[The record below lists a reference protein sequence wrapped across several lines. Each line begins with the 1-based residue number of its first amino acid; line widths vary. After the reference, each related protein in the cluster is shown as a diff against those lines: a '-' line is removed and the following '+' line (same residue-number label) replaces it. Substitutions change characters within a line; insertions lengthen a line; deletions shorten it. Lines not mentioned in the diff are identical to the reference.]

1 MGSSSQTLLC
11 LSLLICLCS
20 AYVFRSPFQT
30 TANEND
36 LVNGQENV
44 VSNGPNFW
52 LKRISEL
59 FSDSSVQNRS
69 KRDTASVGKSAK
81 GHLANRNA
89 EQVST
94 SSVSTPVAP
103 KESLLDKIKSKQEAR
118 KNEALAK
125 STQPKSSEPS
135 NNVSSG
141 KSEAPKITPST
152 QKPKIQRKQG
162 KASQK
167 VVKKRENQVVSTVSK
182 SSFKSSSSNSST
194 LETEHKI
201 TTSDDN
207 SKTVGTVSQKSRANL
222 ESASNYQNSS
232 RTDTKAVDDAKKQES
247 NDANNEVDNDQ
258 EKEILNTENVTTS
271 TPSPNEFTVLDYEE
285 ENKINKAEPEPVVN
299 NDPAPTEQISESN
312 NDPAPIEQVSE
323 SSNQESTEVKAIR
336 PELSIL
342 NAQPSEMVAESS
354 KASSVEASLEDGAE
368 VNDPIMRYATNTVKP
383 KCPEVISNLT
393 KHFNKLKKQFHYLS
407 KDFNNI
413 YNSTCLDKN
422 CCADKST
429 MGQLSTMN
437 TTVMTTE
444 TETKDNARI
453 DVVPYETSILKKKKM
468 QKSIPLDDLIVE
480 ITTMQPETTTMEEY
494 TESTTQ
500 TESTT
505 VTEPS
510 TTAMDQTESTTEPA
524 ITLQTTTVQ
533 YDEPTTTESMSNE
546 LFEFNFET
554 SKTKYA
560 STTTSPFKS
569 SMSYAIPEAKPE
581 MKVVCNMEY
590 VQPVRKGCFITT
602 DTDITPTG
610 PDGTIKNPF
619 NAERTLNMNNPFMK
633 KQQQVC
639 CYSDVG
645 APGYPYMPQV
655 PMMPAPGYYP
665 PPMYPP
671 SGFGYPAWNPYG
683 MMQPPSPYMMQPQ
696 GLYPVP
702 CNTNY
707 PTAEAKS
714 TPDSMTLAIP
724 SPMKTEPRKLNVT
737 SSPKRAESIICGDD
751 ELPCDSGTEC
761 IAATAF
767 CDNTVQCSD
776 GSDEA
781 HCSCRALVGMAKWC
795 DGIFDCPRGEDE
807 LGCFDCPENTFS
819 CDNWDRRKS
828 QTTCVQFDKRC
839 DFTNDCNNGK
849 DETDCSVLTDSVDE
863 HKDNMVSYGDGFM
876 HHNYKGKWY
885 PVCYTS
891 IKNIVTA
898 WALEICQVE
907 IDPEIESVHV
917 LPKSQDTPY
926 DGPFIQETLD
936 GLTLV
941 SSCEAFKTI
950 AYVECPKPSCGT
962 RIEIKS
968 PLTKSQERMTRHTAA
983 QVAQAQ
989 ENLLAQQYE
998 QRPDMYQTNTY
1009 RETVQSSPLGFDPH
1023 TEYYSSRS
1031 DAYNKYPFLQPS
1043 QYSAPYTSMQDALL
1057 FNENAP
1063 PHLHPL
1069 GVDATNC
1076 PTCQQALN
1084 GRQAYGGQYGYFDDG
1099 TPLLGHRQ
1107 AFLDDTPV
1115 SMGPKHVYF
1124 EDGTPYMGQRN
1135 AFEDGTRYMSQM
1147 NTFDDGTQYMGPR
1160 ESEIDH
1166 AYRNALNEFGN
1177 VEHPTQYYVRS
1188 KRDLSSPMRKPHGN
1202 NARDSGKGLTGNARD
1217 FSGNPKSSRSPKQTK
1232 QAPRSIRDAIRITRD
1247 MTEPTIDASGT
1258 PMLTSGRV
1266 VGGKKSQP
1274 GAWPW
1279 LIALYRDGFFHC
1291 GGVILDESWVM
1302 TAAHC
1307 VDGFEK
1313 HYFEVYAGMLRRFSF
1328 SPSEQVRPVS
1338 RIVMHSMFKRVEMIN
1353 DLALL
1358 QLATP
1363 LRYNRYVR
1371 PICLPDV
1378 TEQTEPF
1385 STCTAV
1391 GWGAVFEHG
1400 PDPDHMREVQV
1411 PILPSCKHYED
1422 RVSDVICAGMPQ
1434 GGRDTCQGDSG
1445 GPLLCKVPGTE
1456 TSWYVAGVV
1465 SHGEGCARPN
1475 EPGVYTRVSQFVP
1488 WLMSNSESY
1497 ATRMGRRPLQQ
1508 CPGMQCSNK
1517 CIPSR
1522 RKCDGIV
1529 DCLNAEDETGC
1540 GGVFYRDSTLGM
1552 TQNLTETSDNS
1563 LDIESKQNVADITD
1577 NNIDVDSNSIDLNT
1591 GLDDAVPTTTE
1602 LPTTTAVPTT
1612 TENDSTDSTTVV
1624 SATENDSTMTSTP
1637 GTTVMTSTLADA
1649 EVTTQTPIR
1658 TTDAPNNRN
1667 ELLKLVRKYTPAVFN
1682 SQRFSCSEIPQV
1694 IPGFRHCD
1702 GILDCEDG
1710 TDERDCL
1717 CKDILLQEGR
1727 EDMICNSVIECAD
1740 QSDEMFCSD
1749 CNEDTEFECRQSR
1762 MCIPSELRCDGDQDC
1777 EHNEDEMDCYMLVQ
1791 NSTLEMDAGDRP
1803 RLSSQGIVTVNEKGT
1818 WSVACQPPSD
1828 SDETAALDVC
1838 TGLGFSG
1845 YKSYDKVGV
1854 KKRGLTTPCNGLRVE
1869 CSSIKSV
1876 DMAQPAP
1883 WHVDIYVEGQLR
1895 CAGILISNTT
1905 VLVAESCLVDVNPAS
1920 DYVSAVVGRQN
1931 KMNRVMGPYERMMR
1945 VEAVDGPLLKLSA
1958 PFELSYRAI
1967 PVENNNNWMSPVD
1980 PSETCMV
1987 TKYDKDNVPLNVE
2000 LEPLLQCE
2008 QNKRCYRVKDKD
2020 SDICQK
2026 FSLDRFTSAAVLC
2039 NAYTGW
2045 YVAAVYS
2052 SYSEFELNALC
2063 HGRPVSLISA
2073 DKYLSPDKPV
2083 TFPETTN
2090 LTDAGCGL
2098 GLRCGRGQ
2106 CVKNTDLCDGVNQ
2119 CPDGLD
2125 EASDLCAVQ
2134 NEIMETEKCQINQL
2148 QCSNKKCVSKLIY
2161 CDGKDDCGDGSDE
2174 PKDCKTSCAAYMRL
2188 AHPERMCDG
2197 KRNCLDKSDEV
2208 GCGNACEMPQAFT
2221 CVGSKNPTCIS
2232 EEMVCDG
2239 RLDCEDGSDETN
2251 CYKLSNHDDTSK
2263 SRGLLLRKTYGL
2275 WHPECYNES
2284 EVTPKL
2290 MNSMCQTQGFRFA
2303 KEMSTTLIPER
2314 HRLDTFSI
2322 VKLKHKVKIAL
2333 RGDRPLIEQRSGL
2346 TCLGMYLECVP

>member
-30 TANEND
+30 TSNEND

-342 NAQPSEMVAESS
+342 NAQPSEMVAE
-354 KASSVEASLEDGAE
+354 K
-368 VNDPIMRYATNTVKP
+368 
-383 KCPEVISNLT
+383 
-393 KHFNKLKKQFHYLS
+393 
-407 KDFNNI
+407 
-413 YNSTCLDKN
+413 
-422 CCADKST
+422 
-429 MGQLSTMN
+429 
-437 TTVMTTE
+437 
-444 TETKDNARI
+444 
-453 DVVPYETSILKKKKM
+453 
-468 QKSIPLDDLIVE
+468 
-480 ITTMQPETTTMEEY
+480 
-494 TESTTQ
+494 
-500 TESTT
+500 
-505 VTEPS
+505 
-510 TTAMDQTESTTEPA
+510 
-524 ITLQTTTVQ
+524 
-533 YDEPTTTESMSNE
+533 
-546 LFEFNFET
+546 
-554 SKTKYA
+554 
-560 STTTSPFKS
+560 
-569 SMSYAIPEAKPE
+569 
-581 MKVVCNMEY
+581 
-590 VQPVRKGCFITT
+590 
-602 DTDITPTG
+602 
-610 PDGTIKNPF
+610 
-619 NAERTLNMNNPFMK
+619 
-633 KQQQVC
+633 
-639 CYSDVG
+639 
-645 APGYPYMPQV
+645 
-655 PMMPAPGYYP
+655 
-665 PPMYPP
+665 
-671 SGFGYPAWNPYG
+671 
-683 MMQPPSPYMMQPQ
+683 
-696 GLYPVP
+696 
-702 CNTNY
+702 
-707 PTAEAKS
+707 
-714 TPDSMTLAIP
+714 
-724 SPMKTEPRKLNVT
+724 
-737 SSPKRAESIICGDD
+737 SIICGDD

-819 CDNWDRRKS
+819 CDKN

-1135 AFEDGTRYMSQM
+1135 TFDDGTRYMSQM

-1160 ESEIDH
+1160 ESEMDH

-1577 NNIDVDSNSIDLNT
+1577 NNIDVDSNSIDLNSR
-1591 GLDDAVPTTTE
+1591 LDDAVPTTTE

-1624 SATENDSTMTSTP
+1624 STAENDSTMTSTP

-1649 EVTTQTPIR
+1649 EVTTQVGSSTPGTIVMTSTLADSEVTTQTPIR